1 MQLLD
6 KFFLFFTRFYILLRK
21 ETNMTLIEIL
31 ASLEFE
37 PKVKRDYLLKQWGV
51 DEILWKHINEC
62 FDKKDRLV
70 DADGKVFR
78 FG

>member
-1 MQLLD
+1 
-6 KFFLFFTRFYILLRK
+6 
-21 ETNMTLIEIL
+21 MTLIDIL
-31 ASLEFE
+31 VSLEFE

-78 FG
+78 IG